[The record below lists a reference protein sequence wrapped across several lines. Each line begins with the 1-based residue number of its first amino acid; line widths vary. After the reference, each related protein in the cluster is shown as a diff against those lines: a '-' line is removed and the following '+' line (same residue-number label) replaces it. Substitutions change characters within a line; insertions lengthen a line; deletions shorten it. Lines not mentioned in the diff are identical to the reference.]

1 MRLMDECRNLSVSI
15 VDRYNGLY
23 NIATTF
29 GEDSSQFKNEI
40 REILKLVKDERIL
53 YERLK
58 NPKNEIIQEYDKEEK
73 YDDEIDDD
81 DLLAY
86 QSRVLTKLSG
96 TSLSLGEHYFKFS
109 DFFGY
114 GNVLP
119 SDIKLGID
127 DVMCSS
133 LEIETLKRID
143 EMMQNIS
150 SIKYLDASFINDI
163 KREHFDTKIHYFSVR
178 NASEFIGLYYEFD
191 YKKVPIFTYEMVKK
205 AIFNEYG
212 LVSKRI
218 NYYLDEGLKNMAL
231 SALKILAYFDDI
243 CVNAVTYYQYILFS
257 EFFET
262 YVSYMSNE
270 KRKELSEE
278 VKRFKI
284 NDNLVKVRIKK
295 SLLGKR

>member
-1 MRLMDECRNLSVSI
+1 MMLMDECRNLSVSI
-15 VDRYNGLY
+15 VDRYNRLY

-29 GEDSSQFKNEI
+29 GEDSSEFKNEI
-40 REILKLVKDERIL
+40 REILKLVKDEHIL

-58 NPKNEIIQEYDKEEK
+58 YPKKEIIQEYDREEK
-73 YDDEIDDD
+73 YGDEIDDD

-96 TSLSLGEHYFKFS
+96 TSLALGEHYFKFS

-119 SDIKLGID
+119 NDIKLGID

-133 LEIETLKRID
+133 LELETLKRID
-143 EMMQNIS
+143 EMMRNIS
-150 SIKYLDASFINDI
+150 KIEYLDKTYIDNI
-163 KREHFDTKIHYFSVR
+163 KREHFDSKIHYFTVR
-178 NASEFIGLYYEFD
+178 NTSELIGLYYDFD
-191 YKKVPIFTYEMVKK
+191 YNKVPYFNYEMFKIV
-205 AIFNEYG
+205 IFNEYG
-212 LVSKRI
+212 LISKKI
-218 NYYLDEGLKNMAL
+218 IYYLDDGLKNMAL
-231 SALKILAYFDDI
+231 TALNILAYFDDI

-262 YVSYMSNE
+262 YVSYMSKE

-278 VKRFKI
+278 VKKITI
-284 NDNLVKVRIKK
+284 NDNLVRSRIKK
-295 SLLGKR
+295 SLLNKR